1 MVKKKT
7 FNDIEAADVLHQ
19 VSNLYVSTKTSQD
32 YGTGEEYSSV
42 EVHLLKA
49 VVDHPGI
56 TPSELADF
64 SGRTRGAV
72 SQNLK
77 KLENKGLL
85 SRKTLM
91 DSAGKVQLCVTEKG
105 RELDRQHQMYD
116 AVHFGETM
124 DIVRENFSQEEI
136 DTAFRVL
143 EGWLQARRS
152 VHKKR
157 VEERRRTAGHG
168 NS

>member
-1 MVKKKT
+1 MAEKKT
-7 FNDIEAADVLHQ
+7 YNNIEASDLLHQ

-49 VVDHPGI
+49 IVDHPGI

-64 SGRTRGAV
+64 SGRTRVAV
-72 SQNLK
+72 SQILK
-77 KLENKGLL
+77 KLESKGLL
-85 SRKTLM
+85 SRKILT
-91 DSAGKVQLCVTEKG
+91 DPAGKVQLCLTKKG
-105 RELDRQHQMYD
+105 RELDYQHRMYD
-116 AVHFGETM
+116 EVHFGETM
-124 DIVRENFSQEEI
+124 DIVRREFSQEEI

-157 VEERRRTAGHG
+157 VEEQRRTSRRG

>member
-64 SGRTRGAV
+64 SKILKNWKTRA
-72 SQNLK
+72 
-77 KLENKGLL
+77 
-85 SRKTLM
+85 
-91 DSAGKVQLCVTEKG
+91 C
-105 RELDRQHQMYD
+105 
-116 AVHFGETM
+116 
-124 DIVRENFSQEEI
+124 
-136 DTAFRVL
+136 
-143 EGWLQARRS
+143 
-152 VHKKR
+152 
-157 VEERRRTAGHG
+157 
-168 NS
+168 